1 MTTIVII
8 REIFN
13 DLKNVH
19 RSYKIQVQIYVYFTE
34 IAKIFNHNDRFIA
47 IFHNTVFS

>member
-13 DLKNVH
+13 DPKNVH
-19 RSYKIQVQIYVYFTE
+19 RSYKIQVQIYVYFTQ
-34 IAKIFNHNDRFIA
+34 IAKIFNHNDQFIA